1 MPPSAVAG
9 RYFSSL
15 LVGERLLGVR
25 SKGSERCA
33 VGRMFVRHSVDVV
46 GDFADFA
53 AMSTSGERLIGSGE
67 G

>member
-1 MPPSAVAG
+1 MPA
-9 RYFSSL
+9 